1 MSDTKDSQK
10 KQDSYYYKLF
20 RITKKDGKVSTVS
33 LDPVLAAKAAQVMG
47 GLKPVGKFVRTV
59 ASQYEDNMHKSCSGY
74 VSSKLKEA
82 IAPAE
87 AAGV

>member
-1 MSDTKDSQK
+1 MLDSNEISK
-10 KQDSYYYKLF
+10 KPDSYYYKLF

-33 LDPVLAAKAAQVMG
+33 LDPVLATKAAHVMG
-47 GLKPVGKFVRTV
+47 GLKPVGKFVRAV
-59 ASQYEDNMHKSCSGY
+59 ASEYEDSMHKSCSGY

-87 AAGV
+87 ASS